1 MNPLF
6 TIGHSTHVFP
16 RFLALL
22 QQHGI
27 EIVTDV
33 RSRPFSRL
41 PWFSRPSLEKEL
53 KENGIG
59 YVFLGQELGARRDER
74 ECYIGERADYD
85 SIAQLP
91 LFQKGLER
99 LKVGV
104 DKGRIALMCAEKDPL
119 DCHRTILVCRYVKN
133 FSDVFHIH
141 ADGNLES
148 HEKAEARLLARYHED
163 AYDLFRSRIDQLN
176 EAYKRRGEEIAYVA
190 QPETSSVVR
199 DTPWNDEP

>member
-1 MNPLF
+1 MNPLL
-6 TIGHSTHVFP
+6 TIGHSTHDFP

-27 EIVTDV
+27 EIVADV

-41 PWFSRPSLEKEL
+41 PWFSRPSLEKQL
-53 KENGIG
+53 KESGIR

-74 ECYIGERADYD
+74 ECYIGDRVDYER
-85 SIAQLP
+85 IAQAP

-104 DKGRIALMCAEKDPL
+104 GKARIALMCAEKDPL
-119 DCHRTILVCRYVKN
+119 DCHRTILVCRHAKD
-133 FSDVFHIH
+133 FAEILHIH
-141 ADGNLES
+141 ADGALET

-163 AYDLFRSRIDQLN
+163 AYDLFRSRIELLN
-176 EAYKRRGEEIAYVA
+176 DAYQRRGQEIAYVQ

-199 DTPWNDEP
+199 DSPWNDEF